1 MNAPC
6 DRKGCPGEGAYL
18 REVYPPEA
26 PLGVR
31 LHLCK
36 AHLAEA
42 SDAGLLSPPKL
53 APVRTA
59 SQPAQVQ
66 AAKASPAPTLSIVSP
81 AKEPAPMSTANAA
94 QPASQADPQPL
105 HCRMPD
111 CTAAVK
117 VRGLCKR
124 HYDSALVSGTLSKV
138 ALPAKNPGPHSRKPR
153 VHRRNMDAEPKT
165 SPSEPMNAAPTEPK
179 APAKA
184 EDAHGQGELVSNAD
198 ELPRVVPEAWMV
210 ERPEWVSKV
219 ATTIEPEHPEERT
232 VGYPP
237 RLVEVEGHTLRMSLP
252 TWDADAQA
260 FVASV
265 VIPAEVLPL
274 LLWGAR

>member
-6 DRKGCPGEGAYL
+6 DRKGCSGDGRYL
-18 REVYPPEA
+18 REIYPPEA
-26 PLGVR
+26 PFGVR
-31 LHLCK
+31 LNLCPK
-36 AHLAEA
+36 HIQEAH
-42 SDAGLLSPPKL
+42 DQGLFQPPKI

-59 SQPAQVQ
+59 SQPARVQ

-138 ALPAKNPGPHSRKPR
+138 ALPAKTKGRNAR
-153 VHRRNMDAEPKT
+153 VHRHNMDAEPKT
-165 SPSEPMNAAPTEPK
+165 SPSESMNAAPTEPE

-198 ELPRVVPEAWMV
+198 EFADGAGKESGPIGKESGPVGKIALPARAVRIGDAW
-210 ERPEWVSKV
+210 
-219 ATTIEPEHPEERT
+219 AT
-232 VGYPP
+232 
-237 RLVEVEGHTLRMSLP
+237 MSMP
-252 TWDADAQA
+252 TWDPDARA

-265 VIPAEVLPL
+265 IVSPEMLPL